1 MFFVP
6 GSVLTIGAGVAF
18 KQAYISTWKAL
29 LIGMVS
35 VWIGASVGGTVAF
48 FLSRYV
54 FSEYFQKFSKKF
66 PIMEAVDKAIQKEG
80 LKLVFLLR
88 LCPVIPFNAL
98 NYLMGITSVEAK
110 DYIIGCIGM
119 IPGTLVFVFIGTTI
133 SDIADT
139 AKGKS
144 ENNTLILVFL
154 IVGSI
159 VGFAGIV
166 WISMIA
172 KKMLNETLQVDEEK
186 EESNS
191 AVQVGEYQ
199 QYRDE

>member
-1 MFFVP
+1 
-6 GSVLTIGAGVAF
+6 
-18 KQAYISTWKAL
+18 
-29 LIGMVS
+29 
-35 VWIGASVGGTVAF
+35 
-48 FLSRYV
+48 
-54 FSEYFQKFSKKF
+54 
-66 PIMEAVDKAIQKEG
+66 MEAIDKAIHKEG
-80 LKLVFLLR
+80 LKLVLLLR
-88 LCPVIPFNAL
+88 LCPVMPFNAM

-110 DYIIGCIGM
+110 DYIIGCVGM

-166 WISMIA
+166 WISIIA
-172 KKMLNETLQVDEEK
+172 KRMLNEKLQVEE
-186 EESNS
+186 EQNS
-191 AVQVGEYQ
+191 AV
-199 QYRDE
+199 